1 MAPHAVLGSYLW
13 AQLFY
18 KPAITPDVCVARG
31 RKGLQSNW
39 ELDPVDHL
47 SPKALK
53 SLLFSYSTTWIIN
66 WHLEMED
73 ASGF

>member
-1 MAPHAVLGSYLW
+1 MV
-13 AQLFY
+13 
-18 KPAITPDVCVARG
+18 RG

-39 ELDPVDHL
+39 ELDPVDYL

-53 SLLFSYSTTWIIN
+53 NLFLSYSTTWIIK

-73 ASGF
+73 ALGFQIS